1 MNFHQPRP
9 TVSTPSDFDMGK
21 DIADAW
27 HFILRLLIWVGM
39 ILLCLTV
46 IILMFAIP
54 GFVLTTYLSW
64 RQRQDEKAIKQIIE
78 RIKSQSRARPS
89 WLETSTDQHHSEL
102 PHAIPGIPGLLYP
115 EFRDVEIITEVSVG
129 EQRVDSKAIVA
140 FYGPSG
146 NLTTLPLVATEWVPK
161 SLYIETSRTPETLF
175 KKLDEAVKAA
185 LLKGKSDEESE
196 ELMLVEFDGA
206 WKIEPEGK
214 QVIMKEDV

>member
-89 WLETSTDQHHSEL
+89 WLETSTANSL
-102 PHAIPGIPGLLYP
+102 MLYP
-115 EFRDVEIITEVSVG
+115 EFQDVEIITEVSVG

>member
-1 MNFHQPRP
+1 MR
-9 TVSTPSDFDMGK
+9 
-21 DIADAW
+21 
-27 HFILRLLIWVGM
+27 
-39 ILLCLTV
+39 
-46 IILMFAIP
+46 
-54 GFVLTTYLSW
+54 
-64 RQRQDEKAIKQIIE
+64 
-78 RIKSQSRARPS
+78 RPS
-89 WLETSTDQHHSEL
+89 SRSSNASKVSPEPDH
-102 PHAIPGIPGLLYP
+102 PGSRPLLTNTTANSLMLYP
-115 EFRDVEIITEVSVG
+115 EFQDVEIITEVSVG

-146 NLTTLPLVATEWVPK
+146 NLTTLPLVATDWVPK